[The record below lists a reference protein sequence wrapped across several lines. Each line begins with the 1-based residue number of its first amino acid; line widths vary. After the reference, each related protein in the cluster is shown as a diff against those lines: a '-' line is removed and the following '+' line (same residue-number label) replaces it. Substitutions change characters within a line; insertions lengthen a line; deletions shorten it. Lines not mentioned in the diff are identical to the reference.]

1 MGQRD
6 IRHTKNPDWLRST
19 SRNITDTN
27 DYRAGLATEL
37 GAPASTTLLAF
48 LSRGSQ
54 ELICKS
60 LNGAGPSERP
70 VGQVR
75 LLAHDVDLADES
87 LWLLRG

>member
-37 GAPASTTLLAF
+37 GAPAGTTLLAF

-60 LNGAGPSERP
+60 LNGAGPSERR
-70 VGQVR
+70 Q
-75 LLAHDVDLADES
+75 LATSGFWRTTWISRPGRAYP
-87 LWLLRG
+87 